1 MALFTDAPSPEDV
14 VRALRALRVC
24 IPGGERVER
33 EKLLMDAAR
42 ELGHP
47 NLTKKGRRNLNKA
60 LNAENKAGHLRTD
73 KEHVCV

>member
-1 MALFTDAPSPEDV
+1 M
-14 VRALRALRVC
+14 RALRACLL
-24 IPGGERVER
+24 GGERVER

-42 ELGHP
+42 ELGYP
-47 NLTKKGRRNLNKA
+47 NLIKKSRHTLNKS